1 MSGLSTKQCI
11 LTHICRTVKV
21 LLIDIDMEDMFD
33 VKW

>member
-11 LTHICRTVKV
+11 LKHISLPVKV
-21 LLIDIDMEDMFD
+21 LVIDIDMEDMFD